1 MNIVGNTTVQDR
13 AQVFENVLREAKV
26 LAAFPLLVELAGSR
40 SAFFELRDAVQNF
53 VLKTLNVVNRRYYP
67 AHPDAF
73 DVYFDDIVKLPNIT
87 PNGAF
92 YPKRETV
99 LEYNIVQRQVIRLLE
114 SAGVMGSISQM
125 QAATLRVNDTAVD
138 RRGDRPYASSK
149 LHSDA
154 WVGHQGDGVLS
165 IPVAGDITYNA
176 IEFFEPVD
184 PAPEFLAPLVDYLE
198 GERLFRDKVQYPIAL
213 KFGCCYLF
221 DHLALHRTQRGKGP
235 TGRFVLDMG
244 YALDSPLSRFASGA
258 AGPHERFQYLTRD
271 RLCGIGDRHL
281 VTVSASIFDSAAA
294 VINSAAPSRLIDL

>member
-1 MNIVGNTTVQDR
+1 MNIAGKTVVQDR
-13 AQVFENVLREAKV
+13 AQVFEKVLREAKV
-26 LAAFPLLVELAGSR
+26 LAAFPLLVEAASSR
-40 SAFFELRDAVQNF
+40 SAFFELRNAVQNF
-53 VLKTLNVVNRRYYP
+53 VLATLGVVNKRHYP
-67 AHPDAF
+67 PHPDAF

-92 YPKRETV
+92 YPKRETA
-99 LEYNIVQRQVIRLLE
+99 LEYNIMQRQVVRLLE
-114 SAGVMGSISQM
+114 SAGVMGCVSQM
-125 QAATLRVNDTAVD
+125 QTVTLRVNDAAVD

-165 IPVAGDITYNA
+165 IPIAGDITHNA

-184 PAPEFLAPLVDYLE
+184 PAPDFLAPLADYRE
-198 GERLFRDKVQYPIAL
+198 GERLFRDKVQYAIAL

-235 TGRFVLDMG
+235 AGRFVIDMG
-244 YALDSPLSRFASGA
+244 YALDSPHSRFAPGA

-271 RLCGIGDRHL
+271 RLCGIGDRHM
-281 VTVSASIFDSAAA
+281 VTVAASIFDAATA
-294 VINSAAPSRLIDL
+294 TANSAPSRLIDL